1 MVFKME
7 NPDEKRLILR
17 EYNHRLN
24 NDLQALLA
32 FIKIQRRFEIDD
44 DEIINFTCISI
55 ASISSIQNLMYNAE
69 DANLIS
75 TYEFLEDFIK
85 ILNDQYVRSGIG
97 FSTQVKQDFLL
108 NPKRMF
114 QLMFIL
120 NEMIN
125 QSIAFSFEG
134 DSQNMISFNLERVE
148 EECLLTYSDNGL
160 GIKEEISG
168 SSIRGVLFE
177 QLLKQIDG
185 TLESSQDN
193 STILIRFPITQ

>member
-1 MVFKME
+1 ME

>member
-1 MVFKME
+1 ME

-32 FIKIQRRFEIDD
+32 FINIQRRFEIDD
-44 DEIINFTCISI
+44 DEIINFTCVSI
-55 ASISSIQNLMYNAE
+55 ASISSIQNLMYDSE
-69 DANLIS
+69 DEHLIS
-75 TYEFLEDFIK
+75 TYKFLEDFIK
-85 ILNDQYVRSGIG
+85 ILNDQYIRFNIG
-97 FSTQVKQDFLL
+97 FSTQIKQDFPL

-114 QLMFIL
+114 QLMFLI

-125 QSIAFSFEG
+125 QSIAFSFDG
-134 DSQNMISFNLERVE
+134 DSQNRISFTLEKIE
-148 EECLLTYSDNGL
+148 DECLLTYSDNGS

-168 SSIRGVLFE
+168 SDIRGVLFE

-185 TLESSQDN
+185 TMEPSNDN
-193 STILIRFPITQ
+193 STISIKFAANL